1 MSSHIQ
7 VPFDFSA
14 AGFGPTR
21 TTVWAYANGRL
32 GVRKRLKQAFK
43 LPVISPLGTTLWQ
56 PKNGFMAPHSPLTTH
71 YSPLT
76 THHSLLTTHHSPQQL
91 GHPWGA
97 KGARLK
103 ANRAPIN
110 TLLIN
115 RITTKGAQRAPFF
128 RFYCIETCRRKLSP
142 WKRITRL
149 LSCSPNCNYAKRN

>member
-1 MSSHIQ
+1 MPLFSPSSHIQ
-7 VPFDFSA
+7 VPLDFSA
-14 AGFGPTR
+14 AGFGSTR

-43 LPVISPLGTTLWQ
+43 IPVISPLGTTLWQ
-56 PKNGFMAPHSPLTTH
+56 PKNGFMAPQ
-71 YSPLT
+71 SPLT
-76 THHSLLTTHHSPQQL
+76 THHKKMGQ
-91 GHPWGA
+91 PWGI
-97 KGARLK
+97 KRARLK

-149 LSCSPNCNYAKRN
+149 VSCSPNCNYAKMKLKCCHRVRAR